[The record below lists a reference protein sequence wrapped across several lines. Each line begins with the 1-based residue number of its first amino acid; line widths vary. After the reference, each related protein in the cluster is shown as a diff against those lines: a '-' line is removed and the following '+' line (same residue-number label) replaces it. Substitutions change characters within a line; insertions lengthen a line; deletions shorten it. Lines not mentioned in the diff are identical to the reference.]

1 METPPALGACKLLR
15 RAGRPINLGAALKLQ
30 EVAGLEIDEQQ
41 RGARFSDQIA
51 ERVEIA
57 VAAKIGN
64 RQYVAVDADETRPA
78 AAMRDVGAISRTPA
92 GARAARVEETTVPG
106 AGGCGRRSQRL
117 DVIHR

>member
-15 RAGRPINLGAALKLQ
+15 RAGRPMKWGAGLKLQ

-64 RQYVAVDADETRPA
+64 RQCVAVDADETRPA
-78 AAMRDVGAISRTPA
+78 AAMRDVGAIGGTSA
-92 GARAARVEETTVPG
+92 GARAAGNEERVGPFD
-106 AGGCGRRSQRL
+106 GGLRRFLQTIASF
-117 DVIHR
+117 HP